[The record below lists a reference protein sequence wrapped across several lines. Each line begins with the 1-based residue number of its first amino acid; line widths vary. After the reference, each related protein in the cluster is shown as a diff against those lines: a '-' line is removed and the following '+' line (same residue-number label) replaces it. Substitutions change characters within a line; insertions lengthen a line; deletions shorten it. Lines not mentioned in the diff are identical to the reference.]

1 MKSRIFSI
9 IVIVF
14 LQLSFSNIFAQDVT
28 TVEATSQDISDNL
41 DLEAVAS
48 IFGESKDLEDFERRL
63 NDPDLQICNLD
74 LNEDGRV
81 DYLRVL
87 ETAEES
93 THLITIQAV
102 IGKDL
107 YQDVATIDVEKDNS
121 GKTSVQIVGDVYMY
135 GNDYIIE
142 PVYVHQPVFFVHF
155 WSSRYDPWYSPYYYN
170 YYPTYYNPWHPYP
183 IYRYRRYVHRHVNSD
198 ISYNYTKSRK
208 SRNSV
213 VLQEKTRRNDFAKR
227 NPDKTFTRRNEGI
240 TNRADLVKVR
250 KSESSRKNESVERKE
265 SSGRKVKDNWTP
277 PSSREKIN
285 STSTSREVIKSNKK
299 VESRQKKVIMN
310 KELKNLNRETPSTS
324 VEKNAKSSSR
334 EIKAPSQKVQ
344 TRERVAP
351 QVKVKTNS
359 QRETPKRQS
368 TSDKPERTKK
378 NDRN

>member
-1 MKSRIFSI
+1 MKNKIIFVMMIFLQFSI
-9 IVIVF
+9 TTV
-14 LQLSFSNIFAQDVT
+14 FAQDVT

-63 NDPDLQICNLD
+63 NDPDAQICNLD
-74 LNEDGRV
+74 LNEDGEV

-121 GKTSVQIVGDVYMY
+121 GKTSIQVVGDVYMY
-135 GNDYIIE
+135 GDDYIIE

-183 IYRYRRYVHRHVNSD
+183 LYRYERHIHRHINND
-198 ISYNYTKSRK
+198 NSYNYSKSRR

-213 VLQEKTRRNDFAKR
+213 VLQEKTRRNDYAKR
-227 NPDKTFTRRNEGI
+227 NPDRTFTKRNEGI
-240 TNRADLVKVR
+240 TNRADLVTVR
-250 KSESSRKNESVERKE
+250 KSESSRKTDSKERKE
-265 SSGRKVKDNWTP
+265 NSGRKVKENWIP
-277 PSSREKIN
+277 SSSREKTN
-285 STSTSREVIKSNKK
+285 TTLPSRDVKKSNEKVGSREKEVIKS
-299 VESRQKKVIMN
+299 
-310 KELKNLNRETPSTS
+310 KEMKNLNRETPSS
-324 VEKNAKSSSR
+324 SDKKNVKSPSR
-334 EIKAPSQKVQ
+334 EVKSPSKKVENSK
-344 TRERVAP
+344 RETP

-359 QRETPKRQS
+359 QQRETPTRQS
-368 TSDKPERTKK
+368 KSDKPERTKK

>member
-1 MKSRIFSI
+1 MKNKIFLTI
-9 IVIVF
+9 IMILQISFINVF
-14 LQLSFSNIFAQDVT
+14 PQDVT
-28 TVEATSQDISDNL
+28 TVEALSKDISDNL
-41 DLEAVAS
+41 NLEAVAS

-74 LNEDGRV
+74 LNENGRV

-135 GNDYIIE
+135 GDDYIIE

-155 WSSRYDPWYSPYYYN
+155 WSPRYDPWYSPYYYN
-170 YYPTYYNPWHPYP
+170 YYPTYYNPWQPYP
-183 IYRYRRYVHRHVNSD
+183 IYRYRSYVHRHVNSD

-227 NPDKTFTRRNEGI
+227 NPDKSFVRRNEGI
-240 TNRADLVKVR
+240 VNKAELKKIRETD
-250 KSESSRKNESVERKE
+250 KSRVSSSRDIKKNSN
-265 SSGRKVKDNWTP
+265 RKVKENWTP
-277 PSSREKIN
+277 PSSREKTN
-285 STSTSREVIKSNKK
+285 STSTTREVIKSNKK
-299 VESRQKKVIMN
+299 VESKQKKVIVN
-310 KELKNLNRETPSTS
+310 QEVKNLNRETPSSS
-324 VEKNAKSSSR
+324 VEKKAKSSSR
-334 EIKAPSQKVQ
+334 EVKAPCQKVQ